1 MVFGFGQV
9 YILTPYHFVN
19 TYTFIH
25 LLPIFPLVA
34 KSKKSRFFL
43 FWTGSTSMG
52 KSAKLEKRAA
62 VIALA
67 KAGHD
72 AAFIHNLTGYNKQFV
87 YEWFA
92 RAQKGEPM
100 EDRPRAGRPSKLTRA
115 AKNYI
120 LQSTIGKRRRSTRV
134 VARDLKNQG
143 LASVGYRT
151 VGRSLRKSGAH
162 PFHPTTVPKLSPQH
176 QEQRY
181 QFSVKYRNH
190 PWEYT
195 FFVDEKIFQLYSN
208 PNKKNDVVWAFDKN
222 QVPGYEKKRWSPSVH
237 VWGGISMR
245 GTTPLVSIV
254 GSLNGAT
261 YRQLLEDH
269 YVPATQEL
277 YEDDYPWLL
286 QDKAT
291 PHTSHL
297 VVDWLESEGLNY
309 IPPEDWPSNS
319 PDLNPAENIWG
330 WIQDRINQTKI
341 RTGAGLEKFISEKW
355 GSLTPKFL
363 APYVLSMD
371 QRLKLCREG
380 RGAAI
385 KMY

>member
-52 KSAKLEKRAA
+52 KSAKLEKGAA

-134 VARDLKNQG
+134 VARDLIIHG
-143 LASVGYRT
+143 SIP
-151 VGRSLRKSGAH
+151 SLLMK
-162 PFHPTTVPKLSPQH
+162 
-176 QEQRY
+176 
-181 QFSVKYRNH
+181 KYSSS
-190 PWEYT
+190 T
-195 FFVDEKIFQLYSN
+195 
-208 PNKKNDVVWAFDKN
+208 
-222 QVPGYEKKRWSPSVH
+222 
-237 VWGGISMR
+237 
-245 GTTPLVSIV
+245 
-254 GSLNGAT
+254 
-261 YRQLLEDH
+261 
-269 YVPATQEL
+269 
-277 YEDDYPWLL
+277 
-286 QDKAT
+286 
-291 PHTSHL
+291 
-297 VVDWLESEGLNY
+297 
-309 IPPEDWPSNS
+309 
-319 PDLNPAENIWG
+319 
-330 WIQDRINQTKI
+330 
-341 RTGAGLEKFISEKW
+341 
-355 GSLTPKFL
+355 LTPIKRTML
-363 APYVLSMD
+363 CGLLTRIKYLGMRRSDGLRQCICGEESACEVP
-371 QRLKLCREG
+371 RL
-380 RGAAI
+380 
-385 KMY
+385 